1 MNYFWNFLF
10 NILNLVR
17 PCVTETTE
25 SENTGKEGAK
35 ASADAGDSLNWPRPA
50 APDPH
55 DYH

>member
-1 MNYFWNFLF
+1 M
-10 NILNLVR
+10 
-17 PCVTETTE
+17 

>member
-1 MNYFWNFLF
+1 M
-10 NILNLVR
+10 
-17 PCVTETTE
+17 

-35 ASADAGDSLNWPRPA
+35 ASADAGDSLNWPA